1 MAAVGFAARYAAR
14 NIPKFAQEA
23 EMAMKSGK
31 LPVSVSE
38 ACYIK
43 LIADTSM

>member
-1 MAAVGFAARYAAR
+1 MAALGFAARYAAR